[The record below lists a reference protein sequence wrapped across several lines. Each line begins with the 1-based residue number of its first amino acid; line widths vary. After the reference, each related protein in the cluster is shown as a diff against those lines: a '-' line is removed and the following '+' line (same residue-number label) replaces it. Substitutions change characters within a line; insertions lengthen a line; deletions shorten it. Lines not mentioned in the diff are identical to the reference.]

1 MPVLWV
7 EAFVWFEEECIWA
20 DGIWEI
26 AQGVQEKGN
35 QTIWTLCV
43 WFWKKSVEKRPLY
56 QVTTDE
62 VVMQPTKE
70 LPDLV
75 SFFSVQKRS

>member
-43 WFWKKSVEKRPLY
+43 ILEEKCRKETIISSDNWWSGDAAHKGITWFS
-56 QVTTDE
+56 
-62 VVMQPTKE
+62 
-70 LPDLV
+70 
-75 SFFSVQKRS
+75 